1 MKHGVVTRTTLI
13 GMVES
18 TLCQSFP
25 IHVWKLKFSDCDVG
39 QKVSR
44 GGPGFNLA
52 GGETTKFEIA
62 GMDPQTLTHDTFDY
76 ANQLCSSNQPHDSL

>member
-1 MKHGVVTRTTLI
+1 MGVVNRTKFI

-25 IHVWKLKFSDCDVG
+25 IHVWKLKLSDCDVG

-44 GGPGFNLA
+44 GRPSFNLA
-52 GGETTKFEIA
+52 GGEITKFEIA
-62 GMDPQTLTHDTFDY
+62 RMDPQTLTHDTFDY
-76 ANQLCSSNQPHDSL
+76 ADQLCSSNQLHDSL